1 MAHYYPRTG
10 SYSKRRNP
18 VNLIEAAILLSF
30 LLLGPLLIAPVGR
43 NLELYCLSLGMAGV
57 TAGAQ
62 WEWRLVKR
70 AATAPILITAAVIVA
85 GLLFEYGREPLDR
98 AFARMR
104 AVAPRPLLTGLT
116 IFAIGMLSSV
126 ITAIVA
132 ALVLVEALGLLQ
144 VAGESRTRVAVAGCF
159 AIGLGAALTP
169 IGEPLATLVAD
180 ALQLGFFGLFRM
192 LGPWVMPGIAGASA
206 VAGFFARGEYDLAAS
221 EIHVRESK
229 WELLFESA
237 KVYAFI
243 AGLVLIS
250 EAYAPLAAH
259 YLPLF
264 GDNALFWANTIS
276 AALDNATLVALEV
289 HHMGAERVIDVLLSL
304 LVSGGIL
311 IPGNIPNIVS
321 AGALRIESVE
331 WARIGV
337 PLGLAMLGIYFAVLR
352 LAF

>member
-1 MAHYYPRTG
+1 M
-10 SYSKRRNP
+10 
-18 VNLIEAAILLSF
+18 NLIEATILLTF

-62 WEWRLVKR
+62 WEWELAKH
-70 AATAPILITAAVIVA
+70 AATAPLMITLAVLAA
-85 GLLFEYGREPLDR
+85 GLLFEYGRTPLDR

-104 AVAPRPLLTGLT
+104 AVMPRPLLTALS
-116 IFAIGMLSSV
+116 IFVIATLSSV

-144 VAGESRTRVAVAGCF
+144 VAGENRTRVAVAGCF

-169 IGEPLATLVAD
+169 IGEPLATLVAGS
-180 ALQLGFFGLFRM
+180 LQLGFFGLFRM
-192 LGPWVMPGIAGASA
+192 LGPWVMPGVVGVSA
-206 VAGFFARGEYDLAAS
+206 LAGFFARGDYDLAAS

-237 KVYAFI
+237 KVYGFI

-250 EAYAPLAAH
+250 EAYAPLAAR

-264 GDNALFWANTIS
+264 GDDALFWANTIS

-289 HHMGAERVIDVLLSL
+289 HHMSAGRAMDVLLSL

-321 AGALRIESVE
+321 AGALRIKSAE
-331 WARIGV
+331 WARIGI

>member
-1 MAHYYPRTG
+1 M
-10 SYSKRRNP
+10 
-18 VNLIEAAILLSF
+18 NLIEAAILLIF
-30 LLLGPLLIAPVGR
+30 LLFGPLAIAPIGR
-43 NLELYCLSLGMAGV
+43 NLELYCLSLGMLGV
-57 TAGAQ
+57 SAGAQ
-62 WEWRLVKR
+62 WQWELAKR
-70 AATAPILITAAVIVA
+70 ALTAPIMITAAVLAA
-85 GLLFEYGREPLDR
+85 GLVFEYGREPLDL

-104 AVAPRPLLTGLT
+104 AVVPRPPLTALT
-116 IFAIGMLSSV
+116 IFVIAILSSV

-144 VAGESRTRVAVAGCF
+144 IAGESRTKVAVAGCF

-169 IGEPLATLVAD
+169 IGEPLATLVAQ
-180 ALQLGFFGLFRM
+180 ALRLGFFGLLRL
-192 LGPWVMPGIAGASA
+192 LGPWVLPGIIGASA
-206 VAGFFARGEYDLAAS
+206 LAGFFARGDYDLAAS

-243 AGLVLIS
+243 VGLVLIS
-250 EAYAPLAAH
+250 EAYAPLAAR
-259 YLPLF
+259 YLPMF
-264 GDNALFWANTIS
+264 GDDALFWANTIS

-289 HHMGAERVIDVLLSL
+289 HHMSAARAIDVLLSL

-321 AGALRIESVE
+321 ASALRINSIE
-331 WARIGV
+331 WARVGIPIGI
-337 PLGLAMLGIYFAVLR
+337 AMLGIYFAVLR